1 MLSLTCHCYALDL
14 DVRNRNSDALD
25 FALVLEHFD
34 MEIDAIGAT
43 VKANFDRI
51 GIQSFSVPVSG
62 PSFGLLLGNA
72 YSDFSNNSVYQSQ
85 GLSGYYIGVA
95 VQGYLLNSQILSFLA
110 SGQYIYQG
118 MRGSEDGND
127 YSMTWSTFDAQL
139 IAETRMV
146 YPVWLFGGVN
156 YGNIDGIY
164 RERGTVH
171 LTDNIKNSHKV
182 GYLAG
187 IRYSLNQRESVTM
200 QYQHGYRNSVKL
212 LFQKYF

>member
-1 MLSLTCHCYALDL
+1 MLTSNCVALDL
-14 DVRNRNSDALD
+14 DVRNQNSDLLD

-34 MEIDAIGAT
+34 MEIDATGGT
-43 VKANFDRI
+43 VKANFDHI
-51 GIQSFSVPVSG
+51 GIQSFSVPESG

-72 YSDFSNNSVYQSQ
+72 YSDFSNNTIYHSQ

-95 VQGYLLNSQILSFLA
+95 VQGYLINTQILSLLA

-118 MRGSEDGND
+118 MRGSEDQND

-139 IAETRMV
+139 IAETRIV

-164 RERGTVH
+164 RERGTVR
-171 LTDNIKNSHKV
+171 LTDDIKNSRKI

-187 IRYSLNQRESVTM
+187 IRYSLNQRESVMM